1 VSGGRRWLDFVR
13 RWLVFLVFVG
23 VWQVVAD
30 AAANPYFPPPSGILS
45 AAGNTWFSGPAGHL
59 YFSGA
64 FTHDVLPSL
73 GRLLAGFAIAVAVG
87 IPAGLAL
94 GRSPKA
100 TDYVSPMF
108 FFARSVPATLLVPV
122 FLVAFGIG
130 ARMEIVTVL
139 WGAIWPILLNTID
152 GARAV
157 DEVKTE
163 TVRAFRISRRGWI
176 LGVVLPTALP
186 NVFAGLRLALS
197 LAIILM
203 VVSELMGGSTKGIG
217 YQLINAQ
224 GNFQLPQMWA
234 WIVLVS
240 LLGYLANLVL
250 STFERRALAWHPGFQ
265 AERA

>member
-1 VSGGRRWLDFVR
+1 MSGRGRRLDFLR

-23 VWQVVAD
+23 VWQVA
-30 AAANPYFPPPSGILS
+30 ANSAANPYFPPPSSILA
-45 AAGNTWFSGPAGHL
+45 AAGHTWFSGPAGHL
-59 YFSGA
+59 YLSGT
-64 FTHDVLPSL
+64 FTGDILPSL
-73 GRLLAGFAIAVAVG
+73 GRLLAGFAIAAVIG

-94 GRSPKA
+94 GRSAKA

-108 FFARSVPATLLVPV
+108 FFARAIPATLLVPV

-130 ARMEIVTVL
+130 SRMEIITVL

-152 GARAV
+152 GARGV
-157 DEVKTE
+157 DEVKTD
-163 TVRAFRISRRGWI
+163 TARAFRISRHGWI
-176 LGVVLPTALP
+176 FGVVLPSALP
-186 NVFAGLRLALS
+186 KVFAGLRLALS
-197 LAIILM
+197 LAVILM
-203 VVSELMGGSTKGIG
+203 VVSELMGGTTNGIG

-250 STFERRALAWHPGFQ
+250 SAVERRALAWHPGFQ
-265 AERA
+265 PDEV

>member
-1 VSGGRRWLDFVR
+1 MSGGRRWLDFLR
-13 RWLVFLVFVG
+13 RWLVFLVFLG
-23 VWQVVAD
+23 IWELATRAIGD
-30 AAANPYFPPPSGILS
+30 PYFPPPSQIVSS
-45 AAGNTWFSGPAGHL
+45 AIDAWFGGT
-59 YFSGA
+59 A
-64 FTHDVLPSL
+64 FGDDILPSL
-73 GRLLAGFAIAVAVG
+73 GRLLAGWGIAVV
-87 IPAGLAL
+87 AGVVLGVAL
-94 GRSPKA
+94 GRSPIV
-100 TDYVSPMF
+100 TDYLSPVF

-130 ARMEIVTVL
+130 PKMEIVTVL
-139 WGAIWPILLNTID
+139 FGAIWPVLLNTID

-163 TVRAFRISRRGWI
+163 TVRAFRIPRAQWV

-186 NVFAGLRLALS
+186 KIFAGMRLALS

-203 VVSELMGGSTKGIG
+203 VVSELMGGSSSGIG
-217 YQLINAQ
+217 YQLITAQ

-250 STFERRALAWHPGFQ
+250 TAAERRALAWHPGFRTELIE
-265 AERA
+265 A